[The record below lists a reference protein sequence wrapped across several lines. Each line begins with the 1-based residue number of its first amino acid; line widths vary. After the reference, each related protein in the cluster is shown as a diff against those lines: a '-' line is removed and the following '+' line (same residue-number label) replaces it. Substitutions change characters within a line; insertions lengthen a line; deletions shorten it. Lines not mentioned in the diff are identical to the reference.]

1 MSAWALAWA
10 WKSSEGWGLRGED
23 WGERERGEDW
33 GLPGEIDGE
42 MREKEE

>member
-1 MSAWALAWA
+1 MLALASA

-23 WGERERGEDW
+23 WGERERRGLGFEGET
-33 GLPGEIDGE
+33 DGK